1 MLINYKCIDNSAV
14 CDHCVTSLL
23 NVCVRI
29 RALLLRSLELAL
41 TAVLAGGAEKVA
53 HQGNVGGFVI
63 SGGSNVKPFASINFS
78 LRC

>member
-23 NVCVRI
+23 NVCVRVCE
-29 RALLLRSLELAL
+29 LLLRSLELAL
-41 TAVLAGGAEKVA
+41 TAVLARGAEKVA

-63 SGGSNVKPFASINFS
+63 SGGSNVKLFLRIHFS
-78 LRC
+78 LCG